1 MFDDDMCH
9 GAKESR
15 VCIWGREGAGHARLE
30 SMVNEDLS
38 E

>member
-9 GAKESR
+9 GAKESS
-15 VCIWGREGAGHARLE
+15 AGHARLE